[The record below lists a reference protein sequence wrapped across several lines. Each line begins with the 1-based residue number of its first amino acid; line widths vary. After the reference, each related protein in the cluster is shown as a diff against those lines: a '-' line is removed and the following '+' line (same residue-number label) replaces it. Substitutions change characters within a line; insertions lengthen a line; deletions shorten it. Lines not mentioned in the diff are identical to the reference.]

1 MPLDLFPYQQLGAD
15 KLASKFRYGL
25 FDDMGVGKTAQAIG
39 AMDRAGAKRV
49 IIVCPAAVRET
60 WRGEIRKF
68 ATMQRRVLKASDI
81 NDLSLFLRGKAD
93 VMICSYDMAVK
104 WTPRLQGDLYDAIVF
119 DEAHYLKTPTALRT
133 KALLGAHCDGKSGL
147 ARYGAHVWFLTGT
160 PIPNSPIDIWPWM
173 RFCGATPLGLE
184 TFANRYFNVR
194 QRSFS
199 ASYDTRTERLEELRQ
214 AMAPFF
220 LRRTKAEAGL
230 ELPPIWLTTQTVDG
244 DTAEIRALM
253 AEYPNMERAV
263 LEAIEKGGLSF
274 LDAQHIA
281 TLRRLVG
288 EAKAPAF
295 VNLLAEEL
303 DNGLDKVV
311 VMGIHTR
318 ALHTVRDG
326 LAKRGFRCVHLDGST
341 REDQRMEA
349 VNAFQSDPEVRVFIG
364 NIRAAGTGLTL
375 TSAAD
380 IIMFESDWA
389 PAANLQAIMRVHR
402 ISQERTVRV
411 RFIVLA
417 NSIDEIVET
426 TVARKTAAIGKI
438 GFEMQPG

>member
-1 MPLDLFPYQQLGAD
+1 MPLALFPYQDAGAD
-15 KLASKFRYGL
+15 YLARKFRAGL
-25 FDDMGVGKTAQAIG
+25 FDDMGVGKTAQAIAALDRVG
-39 AMDRAGAKRV
+39 AMRI
-49 IIVCPAAVRET
+49 IIVCPAAVRES
-60 WRGEIRKF
+60 WRGEFRKF
-68 ATMQRRVLKASDI
+68 ATIHRRVLKATDI

-104 WTPRLQGDLYDAIVF
+104 WAPRLAGDLYDAIVF
-119 DEAHYLKTPTALRT
+119 DEAHYLKTPTTIRAT
-133 KALLGAHCDGKSGL
+133 ALLGASCDGKTGL
-147 ARYGAHVWFLTGT
+147 GKWAAHVWFLTGT

-173 RFCGATPLGLE
+173 RFVGATPLKLE

-199 ASYDTRTERLEELRQ
+199 AQYDTRTERLEELRQ

-220 LRRTKAEAGL
+220 LRRTKEEAGL
-230 ELPPIWLTTQTVDG
+230 ELPPIWLTTQQVDG
-244 DTAEIRALM
+244 DTAEIRALL
-253 AEYPNMERAV
+253 AQHPGMEKAV

-295 VNLLAEEL
+295 VQLLLEEL
-303 DNGLDKVV
+303 GNGLDKVV
-311 VMGIHTR
+311 VMGIHTKALR
-318 ALHTVRDG
+318 AVRDG
-326 LAKRGFRCVHLDGST
+326 LEARGVRCVHLDGST
-341 REDQRMEA
+341 AEADRIQA
-349 VNAFQSDPEVRVFIG
+349 VNSFQSDPEIRVFLG

-380 IIMFESDWA
+380 IIMFESDWS
-389 PAANLQAIMRVHR
+389 PAANAQAIMRIHR
-402 ISQERTVRV
+402 VGQKQECRA

-417 NSIDEIVET
+417 NSIDEVVES
-426 TVARKTAAIGKI
+426 TVARKTAAIAKI
-438 GFEMQPG
+438 GFGG